1 MHASIQPSSS
11 NPSGSAT
18 GTLEGT
24 RVVKN
29 QYGISFEDPTSEVMN
44 QILNEKENYIVNLEN
59 EITEM
64 RREIDKQRE

>member
-1 MHASIQPSSS
+1 M
-11 NPSGSAT
+11 
-18 GTLEGT
+18 
-24 RVVKN
+24 KN